1 MGNSLLA
8 NPGPELDTTYPL
20 LACPLD
26 WFLSTGASRSWDNS
40 MIQDSGSKL
49 SLSTCPMGL
58 TFCEQKRGPRDIY
71 LWNGFLPIGCR
82 TPTVSTRRGKR
93 YSPRCESSARWH
105 RRHYDRTRCTRRGAY
120 ETLLHP
126 PGIPPKSCW
135 TSIGH
140 CIAQSGGCRPADY
153 GECSPCELFFLGI
166 SRIYAGS
173 PQWSYSHPCKMKYCL
188 LASLSQRVPCI
199 GRT

>member
-58 TFCEQKRGPRDIY
+58 TFCDRSVGRGPSICGTAFTD
-71 LWNGFLPIGCR
+71 W
-82 TPTVSTRRGKR
+82 VSHTNRFDQ
-93 YSPRCESSARWH
+93 E
-105 RRHYDRTRCTRRGAY
+105 
-120 ETLLHP
+120 
-126 PGIPPKSCW
+126 
-135 TSIGH
+135 
-140 CIAQSGGCRPADY
+140 
-153 GECSPCELFFLGI
+153 GE
-166 SRIYAGS
+166 A
-173 PQWSYSHPCKMKYCL
+173 L
-188 LASLSQRVPCI
+188 LAARVNRVLAGI
-199 GRT
+199 GGITIEPVVPGAVRMRRFYTRLVFRRNRVGHQLATALLNRVGVGRPITVNAAPASFSFWESVGFMRDPRNGHTHILVR